1 MRFET
6 EMDGQGLRQLSLVNP
21 GKDSRPHSRSHG
33 GPLISFKQGDDVKFA
48 CLKDLSG
55 C

>member
-6 EMDGQGLRQLSLVNP
+6 EMDGQGLRQLSLGNP
-21 GKDSRPHSRSHG
+21 GKDSRPRRSHG